1 MVQICHMQTHCEL
14 NPYLDWANISEP
26 PITLKHF
33 HLELVEN
40 INFIFVGIWIFVN
53 SSSIFALSQNAI
65 DHLLIFFNVGCC
77 SSRRSCDVFGWP
89 KEAHR
94 WKYHGSCTT
103 RWESGCFS
111 WPTNIVRQTFLNSDL
126 SFEIYLFVHLWLF
139 LSDPR
144 EGSCLFIWAML
155 V

>member
-1 MVQICHMQTHCEL
+1 MVQICHMKTHCEL

-94 WKYHGSCTT
+94 WKYHGSCFHH
-103 RWESGCFS
+103 E
-111 WPTNIVRQTFLNSDL
+111 VR
-126 SFEIYLFVHLWLF
+126 IWLF
-139 LSDPR
+139 FLTHQHCQTNFFEFRSFIWN
-144 EGSCLFIWAML
+144 LFICSFMAL
-155 V
+155 SIRPERR